1 MLTNILKILEPLT
14 PKTFDENE
22 IFVLSIVV
30 LCVCILVL
38 VHHLEPHL
46 LQTEIIALFVFNILL
61 GTIGDRI
68 LAEPPLD
75 LYDTLDY
82 GHGEFFDSI
91 LQIVVYPIPII
102 LFIHFYRKWKPNK
115 IVYILLYGFFLVGLE
130 WISAEYFDVFQFK
143 TWKTSY
149 SYVFYCCVLTVNLIF
164 AGQIKKYLSRGI

>member
-1 MLTNILKILEPLT
+1 M
-14 PKTFDENE
+14 
-22 IFVLSIVV
+22 
-30 LCVCILVL
+30 
-38 VHHLEPHL
+38 
-46 LQTEIIALFVFNILL
+46 
-61 GTIGDRI
+61 
-68 LAEPPLD
+68 AEPPLD